1 MNDYSDD
8 EFLEEMFDESD
19 VPAIP
24 GLNSDEYFMRQA
36 LKLAEQAYANQ
47 EVPVGAV
54 VVYEGRVIGKG
65 YNQRQSLNDPT
76 AHAEVLAITA
86 AASSL
91 GDWRLSGATLYVT
104 LEPCIMCSGAIILS
118 RVDRVVYG
126 ASDPKAGAVES
137 LYKLLS
143 DDRLNHRPQLTS
155 GILAA
160 ECSAILTDF
169 FRQQRAMGKK

>member
-1 MNDYSDD
+1 MTDFN
-8 EFLEEMFDESD
+8 EEWIPEELELD
-19 VPAIP
+19 VP
-24 GLNSDEYFMRQA
+24 GLNTDEYFMRQA

-54 VVYEGRVIGKG
+54 VVHEGRIIGKG
-65 YNQRQSLNDPT
+65 SNQRQMLSDPT

-86 AASSL
+86 ATSSL

-104 LEPCIMCSGAIILS
+104 LEPCIMCSGAIVLS

-137 LYKLLS
+137 LYKILA
-143 DDRLNHRPQLTS
+143 DERLNHRPQVT
-155 GILAA
+155 GGVLAP
-160 ECSAILTDF
+160 ECGAILTDF
-169 FRQQRAMGKK
+169 FREQRAMGKK